1 MNEWTGTGRFVCTE
15 SSSNYIACRKNVGV
29 LPIWKVKSN
38 VSSVGR
44 SCVSLTK
51 GLRSKR

>member
-15 SSSNYIACRKNVGV
+15 SSAKNVGV